1 LAKKS
6 IVSEEYYFCDCIN
19 PCIPSKLDSGAI
31 CVQSEY
37 ISGELEISKKKND
50 FKSFL
55 SELDLIFSNNDGL
68 GRSFLNVF
76 YLFLNERIML

>member
-6 IVSEEYYFCDCIN
+6 IISEEYYFCDCIN
-19 PCIPSKLDSGAI
+19 PCVPSKLDSGAY

-50 FKSFL
+50 FKSLL
-55 SELDLIFSNNDGL
+55 SELDLIFSNNEGL
-68 GRSFLNVF
+68 GRSFLNVLF
-76 YLFLNERIML
+76 YILK